1 MVAAVCE
8 NDINLHLQVEKD
20 GKKQFLF
27 LINITISVIFFTS
40 IYYQTVTRMQIVLH
54 FKIFSIENLGL
65 IIQGIGLLLYIK
77 ILVHEDPEN

>member
-40 IYYQTVTRMQIVLH
+40 IYYQTI
-54 FKIFSIENLGL
+54 KICSIENLGL

-77 ILVHEDPEN
+77 ILVREDPEN

>member
-40 IYYQTVTRMQIVLH
+40 IYYQTITRMQIVLH
-54 FKIFSIENLGL
+54 FKICSIENLGL

-77 ILVHEDPEN
+77 ILVREDPEN